1 MQNRALSAAL
11 NQASRAGTR
20 GLSSRSGSPWHGT
33 TIISVRKGEQVCVV
47 GDGQITMG
55 SMIVKQSAKKV
66 RRLGPDNGVIAGFA
80 GATADALTL
89 FERLELQLEQHPG
102 QLLRACVSLAKDWRM
117 DRALRRLDAML
128 LVCDRHVS
136 LTLTGAG
143 DVLEPPDGIIGIGS
157 GSAYAIAAARA
168 LMPIP
173 ELDAQ
178 HIATRSLEI
187 AGELCVYT
195 SNTQTVEVI
204 GTENESDGASED
216 NK

>member
-1 MQNRALSAAL
+1 MMHHHRMFSGTLRRAF
-11 NQASRAGTR
+11 
-20 GLSSRSGSPWHGT
+20 SSSTANSPWHGT
-33 TIISVRKGEQVCVV
+33 TILSVRKGDQVCVV

-55 SMIVKQSAKKV
+55 SMIVKPNAKKV

-89 FERLELQLEQHPG
+89 LERLELRIEQHPG
-102 QLLRACVSLAKDWRM
+102 QLLRACVSLAKDWRL
-117 DRALRRLDAML
+117 DRALRKLDAML
-128 LVCDRHVS
+128 LVCDEQVS
-136 LTLTGAG
+136 LTVTGTG

-168 LMPIP
+168 LLPIDDF
-173 ELDAQ
+173 DAKD
-178 HIATRSLEI
+178 IATRSLEI

-204 GTENESDGASED
+204 DSDKASSTSED
-216 NK
+216 DK